1 MNAVVNR
8 LSFDVEDWF
17 QVENLRSAIRR
28 DQWSTLPLR
37 VERNTNEILD
47 LLARAG
53 TRATF
58 FFLGWVAERCPAL
71 VKAVHAAGHEVAS
84 HGYGHDL
91 VYDMTPAAYRED
103 ARRAKAILEGLIG
116 APVIGYRAPSFTIVE
131 STTWALDV
139 LREEGFVYD
148 SSVFPLTWH
157 DRYGFSECGTVP
169 FKWDN
174 GLIEIPIAVSRV
186 GRWSLPV
193 GGGGYFRLLPY
204 AYFKHLLSRINRH
217 DESFT
222 FYLHPWEFDPE
233 QPRVKVRPMHRFR
246 HYTNLGQT
254 AGRLQR
260 ILSDF
265 RFEPI
270 ASYLAAREAAYPA
283 RSA

>member
-1 MNAVVNR
+1 MSAVVNR

-17 QVENLRSAIRR
+17 QVENLKSAIRR
-28 DQWSTLPLR
+28 DQWSSLPLR
-37 VERNTNEILD
+37 VERSTNEILE
-47 LLARAG
+47 LLSQAR
-53 TRATF
+53 TTATF

-71 VKAVHAAGHEVAS
+71 VKAVHEAGHEVAS

-91 VYDMTPAAYRED
+91 IYDISPAAYRED
-103 ARRAKAILEGLIG
+103 ARRAKGILEDLTG

-148 SSVFPLTWH
+148 SSVFPLSWH
-157 DRYGFSECGTVP
+157 DRYGFARCGTVP
-169 FKWDN
+169 FKWNN
-174 GLIEIPIAVSRV
+174 GLIEIPIAVARV
-186 GRWSLPV
+186 GTWSLPV

-204 AYFKHLLSRINRH
+204 LYFKQLLSRINRG

-222 FYLHPWEFDPE
+222 FYLHPWEFDTE

-246 HYTNLGQT
+246 HYVNLDQT
-254 AGRLQR
+254 AKRLRR
-260 ILSDF
+260 ILGDF

-270 ASYLAAREAAYPA
+270 ASYVATRETPYPT